1 MTPTVSIH
9 HRGLHYVPIDSSIPP
24 VVAIVLETARRLRTS
39 YDMSME
45 QVDRTGILPL
55 QLRTSAIWGAI
66 WTEKMR

>member
-1 MTPTVSIH
+1 MIPTVGIH
-9 HRGLHYVPIDSSIPP
+9 PLGLHYVPIDRSIPA

-39 YDMSME
+39 YGMSME

-55 QLRTSAIWGAI
+55 QLRTSAVWGAI